1 AAVQGVSMPL
11 VAPVN
16 GVLESAWGPKFI
28 ALAEEVGLPLDGTRN
43 GPLLPAPLEAGGW
56 SSRSVTSEEAGEWL
70 RALLSRGNKCT
81 DSIKGHSLK
90 ATTLDWCGKY
100 GMTDAV
106 QTLLGHHALKG
117 MTMYAYMRDKLAAPL
132 REYEHMLSAD
142 PGPEAEDRYYQAAA
156 VTPEAEAASFLASLE
171 GHLEDD
177 EPKGSVAEAGAV
189 LQSSSSSS
197 SSSDS
202 SSSGDEAK
210 ADWSDDFQRDLGASV
225 KKASIEGPDMVFW
238 KHDRTLTIHSVAAGS
253 TGEVFTCGR
262 KRSSEYSRI
271 TQSAFMDTRCGAVMF
286 RRAQVRGLVLAMC
299 KHKVDHLVGKHV
311 DTLSKLAFVLVPP
324 GKVPEDDA
332 VINLLPTGATQGSI
346 AGLKRLLFESH
357 TLIVSALKQ
366 RIERT
371 DDTLPV
377 SLDVAEREDRL
388 TGQKARLGGLTFQ
401 GEEEVA
407 HGAYD
412 LVFSMAQKNELVWLA
427 PEKFGTRRAEIGAKK
442 AGKELVI
449 DGTGVAVKDKP
460 AVHNCII
467 NSELDLV
474 MAMRRRAL
482 AYDLVGI
489 LTYDVANRYHQA
501 LVQRLQ
507 DAPPPGYARVSIAQ
521 VLRADRAAFLKLAE
535 TITTLRR
542 SGGGA
547 LPLDVQ
553 LPNILLD
560 PSVAYHLLPLPPG
573 ASSSSTA
580 QERSE
585 AHQLL

>member
-1 AAVQGVSMPL
+1 MSLHLMCFVSSSECFL
-11 VAPVN
+11 VTVAMAGTPVATSFT
-16 GVLESAWGPKFI
+16 ESKPAFI
-28 ALAEEVGLPLDGTRN
+28 KRALEVGL
-43 GPLLPAPLEAGGW
+43 
-56 SSRSVTSEEAGEWL
+56 
-70 RALLSRGNKCT
+70 
-81 DSIKGHSLK
+81 
-90 ATTLDWCGKY
+90 
-100 GMTDAV
+100 
-106 QTLLGHHALKG
+106 
-117 MTMYAYMRDKLAAPL
+117 
-132 REYEHMLSAD
+132 
-142 PGPEAEDRYYQAAA
+142 
-156 VTPEAEAASFLASLE
+156 
-171 GHLEDD
+171 
-177 EPKGSVAEAGAV
+177 
-189 LQSSSSSS
+189 LQS
-197 SSSDS
+197 
-202 SSSGDEAK
+202 E
-210 ADWSDDFQRDLGASV
+210 
-225 KKASIEGPDMVFW
+225 
-238 KHDRTLTIHSVAAGS
+238 
-253 TGEVFTCGR
+253 
-262 KRSSEYSRI
+262 
-271 TQSAFMDTRCGAVMF
+271 
-286 RRAQVRGLVLAMC
+286 
-299 KHKVDHLVGKHV
+299 VDHLVGKHV

-580 QERSE
+580 PKPDDKPDRPPPKRPLTPRPKKGAKRTNFSVPKELIGKT
-585 AHQLL
+585 HQTAKGHRLCWGFNLPCGCQDAKPGGKCAKGLHLCAEPGCLKPHSMQQHS